1 MARIQCSF
9 CRGGRCD
16 GIIYYSWTEMNNLYY
31 EDYEQYDEDES
42 RTRYLE
48 LYLLSLP
55 IDRLKA
61 ISIHFCD
68 GLNNGIVN
76 YDNISIIVQKMI
88 FELERIHKE
97 MSEENMEDVQNNIFE
112 DRKKSWDNVVNMV
125 SQVDYKNYNDK
136 EELFHEQQQYLLTLP
151 MNVVRAIGIRYCNV
165 RKNDDNSVIFEKIH
179 FQLKCIYQEK
189 AEDIMI
195 EENLIEAEQ
204 NWNYVNN
211 MVSSNDYMDYNEEEM
226 FSQQYRYI
234 STLPIDVVRVIGNR
248 FCNASLIDNISDI
261 IEKIHFK
268 LINIFQERIQSSERI
283 QERTQSSN
291 NSSVP
296 SVTTLIQ
303 PPKWVIHPLL
313 ICLET
318 SNKIQEDVFCAI
330 CLESHK
336 KMNILTTNCEHEFC
350 KKCMCDYLDSDY
362 LNKENRLPTCAMCRT
377 IITTLETKDAE
388 LYDDLYE
395 RYTNKP
401 PQKIVI
407 EPNMDIVDIQEM
419 IEFLDYYGFV
429 SEV

>member
-1 MARIQCSF
+1 MARNQCSF

-16 GIIYYSWTEMNNLYY
+16 FIVYYSWTEMNNLYY
-31 EDYEQYDEDES
+31 EDYEQYDQDDYDFVP
-42 RTRYLE
+42 TRYLE
-48 LYLLSLP
+48 SYLLSLP

-97 MSEENMEDVQNNIFE
+97 MSEENKKDVQNNIFE
-112 DRKKSWDNVVNMV
+112 DRQKSWDNVVNMV
-125 SQVDYKNYNDK
+125 SQADYKNYNEK
-136 EELFHEQQQYLLTLP
+136 EELFYEQQQYLLTLP

-179 FQLKCIYQEK
+179 FQLKFIYQEK

-195 EENLIEAEQ
+195 DENLIEAQQ
-204 NWNYVNN
+204 NWDYIIN
-211 MVSSNDYMDYNEEEM
+211 MVSLNDYMSNEEEM

-248 FCNASLIDNISDI
+248 FCNASLIDYISVI

-268 LINIFQERIQSSERI
+268 LINIYQERI
-283 QERTQSSN
+283 QERIQPSN
-291 NSSVP
+291 NSSVA
-296 SVTTLIQ
+296 SVTTMIQ

-318 SNKIQEDVFCAI
+318 SNELQEDVFCAI
-330 CLESHK
+330 CLESHE
-336 KMNILTTNCEHEFC
+336 KMNILTTNCEHAFC

-401 PQKIVI
+401 PQKIEI
-407 EPNMDIVDIQEM
+407 EPNTVAVDIQEM

>member
-1 MARIQCSF
+1 MATNQCSF

-16 GIIYYSWTEMNNLYY
+16 GMIYYSWTEMNKLYY
-31 EDYEQYDEDES
+31 EDYEQYDEDEP

-48 LYLLSLP
+48 SYLLGLP
-55 IDRLKA
+55 IGRLKA
-61 ISIHFCD
+61 ISIHFCN

-76 YDNISIIVQKMI
+76 NDNISIIIDKMI
-88 FELERIHKE
+88 FELECKHKE
-97 MSEENMEDVQNNIFE
+97 VSEENKNNMQNNMLE
-112 DRKKSWDNVVNMV
+112 DRHKSWENVLNMV
-125 SQVDYKNYNDK
+125 SRDDYKNYNDK

-151 MNVVRAIGIRYCNV
+151 INIVRAIGMYYCNV
-165 RKNDDNSVIFEKIH
+165 RKNDENSVIFEKIH

-189 AEDIMI
+189 TEDNMI
-195 EENLIEAEQ
+195 GENIIESEQ
-204 NWNYVNN
+204 HWNYILN
-211 MVSSNDYMDYNEEEM
+211 MVSLNDYMTNEEEM

-234 STLPIDVVRVIGNR
+234 SALPIDVVRVIGYR

-261 IEKIHFK
+261 IEKIHLK
-268 LINIFQERIQSSERI
+268 LINIFQERIQERI
-283 QERTQSSN
+283 QESN

-296 SVTTLIQ
+296 SIQTMIQ

-318 SNKIQEDVFCAI
+318 SNELQEDVFCAI

-336 KMNILTTNCEHEFC
+336 KINILTTNCEHEFC

-377 IITTLETKDAE
+377 IITTLETKDSE

-401 PQKIVI
+401 PQKIEI

>member
-1 MARIQCSF
+1 MATFQCSF
-9 CRGGRCD
+9 CRGGKCD
-16 GIIYYSWTEMNNLYY
+16 SIVYYSWNEMNNLY
-31 EDYEQYDEDES
+31 S
-42 RTRYLE
+42 CFVTTRYVE
-48 LYLLSLP
+48 SYLLTLP
-55 IDRLKA
+55 IDCLKA

-76 YDNISIIVQKMI
+76 YDNMSIIVEKMI
-88 FELERIHKE
+88 FQLECIHKE
-97 MSEENMEDVQNNIFE
+97 MREEIMKDVENNIFE
-112 DRKKSWDNVVNMV
+112 DNREKSWMNVLNMV
-125 SQVDYKNYNDK
+125 SRDDFKNYNEN
-136 EELFHEQQQYLLTLP
+136 EEMFYQQQQYLLTLP
-151 MNVVRAIGIRYCNV
+151 INLVRSIGIRYCHV
-165 RKNDDNSVIFEKIH
+165 RKNDDNSVIFEKIKFH
-179 FQLKCIYQEK
+179 LKCIYQEK

-195 EENLIEAEQ
+195 EENMIESEQ
-204 NWNYVNN
+204 HWNYIMN
-211 MVSSNDYMDYNEEEM
+211 MVSLNDHITNEEEM

-234 STLPIDVVRVIGNR
+234 STLPIDVVRVIGHR
-248 FCNASLIDNISDI
+248 FCNASLIDSISDI
-261 IEKIHFK
+261 IEKIHLK
-268 LINIFQERIQSSERI
+268 LINIFQERIA
-283 QERTQSSN
+283 
-291 NSSVP
+291 SVQ
-296 SVTTLIQ
+296 TMIQ

-362 LNKENRLPTCAMCRT
+362 LNEENRLPTCAMCRT

>member
-1 MARIQCSF
+1 MATIQCSF
-9 CRGGRCD
+9 CRGVRCD
-16 GIIYYSWTEMNNLYY
+16 GIVYYSWTEMNNLYY
-31 EDYEQYDEDES
+31 EDYEQYEQDDS

-48 LYLLSLP
+48 SYLLRLP

-61 ISIHFCD
+61 ISIHYCN

-76 YDNISIIVQKMI
+76 YDNISIIVQKII

-97 MSEENMEDVQNNIFE
+97 MSEENKKDVQNNIFE
-112 DRKKSWDNVVNMV
+112 DRQKSWDNVVNMV
-125 SQVDYKNYNDK
+125 SRADYENYNEK
-136 EELFHEQQQYLLTLP
+136 EELFYEQQQYLLTLP

-195 EENLIEAEQ
+195 DENMIEAQ
-204 NWNYVNN
+204 HNWDYIIN
-211 MVSSNDYMDYNEEEM
+211 MVSLNDYINYNEEEM
-226 FSQQYRYI
+226 FSQQFRYI

-248 FCNASLIDNISDI
+248 FCDASLIDNISDI
-261 IEKIHFK
+261 IEKIHLK
-268 LINIFQERIQSSERI
+268 LINIFQERIQ
-283 QERTQSSN
+283 QSN

-296 SVTTLIQ
+296 SVPGVIKMIQ

-318 SNKIQEDVFCAI
+318 SNELQEDVFCAI

-336 KMNILTTNCEHEFC
+336 NMNILITNCEHEFC

-401 PQKIVI
+401 PQKIEI